1 MYLIIIE
8 IFVLDKNKSE
18 IYCILKRPRE
28 MISGLDEYMPVI
40 EIGIVA
46 NVLIQNLERSLNL
59 AWVKM
64 ELMGICW
71 RCKMNSY
78 FERQLDFK
86 WELLWRKNIKKHIK
100 NQR

>member
-18 IYCILKRPRE
+18 IYCILKHPGE
-28 MISGLDEYMPVI
+28 MIPGLDEYMPVI

-59 AWVKM
+59 AWVEM
-64 ELMGICW
+64 ELMGIGSV
-71 RCKMNSY
+71 K
-78 FERQLDFK
+78 
-86 WELLWRKNIKKHIK
+86 
-100 NQR
+100 